1 MKLLPMRITLAAMS
15 LLIGGLAQADTRSA
29 TFDTDNGGW
38 LISNITSAVGG
49 GVPATWDSVNQRI
62 VTTDIATWTTY
73 SAPASFLGDSSA
85 FYGGSFSFD
94 LQDDMKDS
102 NADTVATFGLASGA
116 MTMYWFG
123 GSPSLLA
130 PTHFE
135 AGLSPADTRWRLG
148 GSPLDFSSGAAPTVA
163 EFQTV
168 LSNLTMLRINAD
180 WRTAG
185 NDSTSLD
192 NVVVLSAVP
201 EPAQLWLLGAGIAG
215 LALYRRA
222 WR

>member
-1 MKLLPMRITLAAMS
+1 MKLLPTRITLAAMS
-15 LLIGGLAQADTRSA
+15 LLIGGLAQAATRSA

-38 LISNITSAVGG
+38 LVSNISSAVGG
-49 GVPATWDSVNQRI
+49 GVSATWDNINQRI

-94 LQDDMKDS
+94 LQDDMKDA
-102 NADTVATFGLASGA
+102 NADTVATFGLASGVT
-116 MTMYWFG
+116 TMYWFG
-123 GSPSLLA
+123 GSPALA

-148 GSPLDFSSGAAPTVA
+148 GSPLDFSSGAAPTAA
-163 EFQTV
+163 EFQAV

-185 NDSTSLD
+185 NDSTTLD
-192 NVVVLSAVP
+192 NVVVQSAVP
-201 EPAQLWLLGAGIAG
+201 EPAQLWLLGAGIAC
-215 LALYRRA
+215 LAWQRRA
-222 WR
+222 RR